1 MGGRGGGGG
10 RGEACIKYFS
20 MGSVTS
26 SETRPRKDCKLEKK
40 KMKQL
45 CVVKYSICTE
55 VQIPPLKTFLIGT
68 GRLGGR
74 ILVVSPYTLSATTDS
89 PLLSPP

>member
-1 MGGRGGGGG
+1 
-10 RGEACIKYFS
+10 
-20 MGSVTS
+20 
-26 SETRPRKDCKLEKK
+26 
-40 KMKQL
+40 MKQL
-45 CVVKYSICTE
+45 CVVKCSICTE
-55 VQIPPLKTFLIGT
+55 VQMPPLKKFLIGT

>member
-1 MGGRGGGGG
+1 
-10 RGEACIKYFS
+10 
-20 MGSVTS
+20 
-26 SETRPRKDCKLEKK
+26 
-40 KMKQL
+40 MKQL

-89 PLLSPP
+89 PQLSPHKNHVYPPPPFDNK